1 MKPILASRW
10 DFIPQTH
17 WIFCFSAKKSSCF
30 VNWQRGLNNKNVY
43 SKHLHKGFHPQVMKC
58 LLLLQITMFAANC
71 LILFDHHKIYM
82 EKIQVLKA
90 TRTRKPPEISEF
102 SLTWPDLFSH
112 RFPRHRQFCHDIHRQ
127 QKLLEKIEAESK
139 VFWQRYSPPEKVTVF
154 RPWKF
159 HGWKMNVLL
168 LFFFLFRGHV
178 NFRGWCRWVISWKL
192 KFWMNFFKLV
202 T

>member
-17 WIFCFSAKKSSCF
+17 WIFCFSTKKTSCF

-58 LLLLQITMFAANC
+58 LLLLQITMFAANY

-112 RFPRHRQFCHDIHRQ
+112 RFQGIDNSVMTSIDSRNSWRRLKPNRRCFDRDTPPRKSNSFSPLKIPW
-127 QKLLEKIEAESK
+127 LEDECI
-139 VFWQRYSPPEKVTVF
+139 VVV
-154 RPWKF
+154 
-159 HGWKMNVLL
+159 
-168 LFFFLFRGHV
+168 FFLFRGHV

-192 KFWMNFFKLV
+192 NSE
-202 T
+202 